1 MNQVVVHH
9 SSPETSPTLHMQ
21 QAFSSHETIMS
32 FFFFYFC
39 SNEHWTRGFTPS
51 IFMLGIRKGTFF
63 QPPAI
68 FISLMTRDFRQ
79 YILEFALSFQFSR
92 TMVDPSLYSLGKVSY
107 TNHF

>member
-32 FFFFYFC
+32 FFFYFC

-92 TMVDPSLYSLGKVSY
+92 TMVDPSLYSLGKK
-107 TNHF
+107 